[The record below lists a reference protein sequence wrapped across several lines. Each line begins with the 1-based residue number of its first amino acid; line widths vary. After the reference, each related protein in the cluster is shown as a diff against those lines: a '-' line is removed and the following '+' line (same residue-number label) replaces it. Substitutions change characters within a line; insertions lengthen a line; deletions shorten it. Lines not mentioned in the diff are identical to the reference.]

1 MMVVE
6 LREKLAAHPEGRL
19 APRHLLGRLRQCEAD
34 RAKSIDGRVGSRFA
48 PARRLRHEGLHDTR
62 HDLRCLDLSHRGS
75 HPRCAIRRVAAL
87 TSGDDALTTQSIET
101 IGALLPPL
109 LRTLD
114 HIAWVQRHLY
124 PPRAVELAETLA
136 PDAKTLAD
144 PLQAVEAMTCP
155 EDI

>member
-1 MMVVE
+1 MC
-6 LREKLAAHPEGRL
+6 HHTP
-19 APRHLLGRLRQCEAD
+19 
-34 RAKSIDGRVGSRFA
+34 
-48 PARRLRHEGLHDTR
+48 
-62 HDLRCLDLSHRGS
+62 
-75 HPRCAIRRVAAL
+75 AAL
-87 TSGDDALTTQSIET
+87 TSGDDALTTACIEA

-124 PPRAVELAETLA
+124 PPRAVELAEILA

-155 EDI
+155 EDIRFIRDRLVDVSRQTLDLVNAFIEAADSPH